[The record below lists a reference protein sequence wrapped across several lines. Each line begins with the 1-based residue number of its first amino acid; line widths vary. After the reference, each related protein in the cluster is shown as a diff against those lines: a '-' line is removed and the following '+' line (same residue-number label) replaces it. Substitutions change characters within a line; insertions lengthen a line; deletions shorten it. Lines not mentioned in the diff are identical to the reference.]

1 MDPKTVTVA
10 GMSVTGVTE
19 SGGLYYNISLGSHIS
34 AYVPSYEVEE
44 QTLNM
49 GVGEG
54 NVKMSCPYYAMHI
67 EPKP

>member
-34 AYVPSYEVEE
+34 VYVLAYEVEV
-44 QTLNM
+44 QTIN
-49 GVGEG
+49 
-54 NVKMSCPYYAMHI
+54 KMCG
-67 EPKP
+67 